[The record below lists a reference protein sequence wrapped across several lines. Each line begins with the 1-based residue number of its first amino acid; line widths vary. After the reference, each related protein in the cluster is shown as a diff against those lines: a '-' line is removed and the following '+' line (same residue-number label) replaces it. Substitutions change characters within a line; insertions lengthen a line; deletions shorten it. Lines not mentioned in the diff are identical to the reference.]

1 MKKTAFLMAGVAV
14 LALSATAAS
23 AQSINTFSTGQQTR
37 VIAGTVAGN
46 NISIE
51 GLTRNIPFGGS
62 FLPPALPISNT
73 SNIATANDSTATN
86 SAWHATGISVG
97 NVGGAGERFDNAT
110 FSLQGTVST
119 DCAFYTGTSNSLS
132 FDFGQIGIY
141 VSDNTGPAA
150 AFTMVAPAAM
160 NFDTN
165 LAGCNTANTVSIS
178 KNDIRGMVNTT
189 GGGYDTDVFQA
200 NLPYIVTASYTAP
213 STNTVTG
220 GSPQQLTVGAAANA
234 AQSAQHGAWK
244 SNMDIEVSIPQADLA
259 LLAGSYSG
267 NFTVTVAAL

>member
-23 AQSINTFSTGQQTR
+23 AQSINTFSRGQYT
-37 VIAGTVAGN
+37 
-46 NISIE
+46 
-51 GLTRNIPFGGS
+51 
-62 FLPPALPISNT
+62 NT
-73 SNIATANDSTATN
+73 STVLGVVVPGTTVNVPSTGGLVGAIQNGLNTVRANNSNATD

-119 DCAFYTGTSNSLS
+119 DCAFYTGTSNVLS

-213 STNTVTG
+213 STNTVTD
-220 GSPQQLTVGAAANA
+220 GSLQQLTVGAAANA

-244 SNMDIEVSIPQADLA
+244 SNMDIEVTIPQADLA

>member
-23 AQSINTFSTGQQTR
+23 AQTVGGFSTGQRTTGFGIPLTNGVVSVTR
-37 VIAGTVAGN
+37 DVP
-46 NISIE
+46 S
-51 GLTRNIPFGGS
+51 LSGGS
-62 FLPPALPISNT
+62 SAA
-73 SNIATANDSTATN
+73 NIARANNANSN
-86 SAWHATGISVG
+86 ESAWHAVGVSVG
-97 NVGGAGERFDNAT
+97 NVGEAVRFDNAT
-110 FSLQGTVST
+110 FSLQGRVST

-178 KNDIRGMVNTT
+178 KNNIGGMVNTT